1 MSLTFFQK
9 LKNISGET
17 DTAKLITQEANN
29 DDENSEV
36 KLDENSDM
44 TKNDSKDSKDHVD
57 NDEIEDS
64 PESRPEE
71 KSTDEHENEPEAIT
85 TENPVLEAAMSPSF
99 DESSSFEEFD
109 KKKRLKKMLIN
120 VIVLGMS
127 FLLMYTAFQVIKGVI
142 LLKIGIRFPVWGRV
156 SH

>member
-1 MSLTFFQK
+1 
-9 LKNISGET
+9 
-17 DTAKLITQEANN
+17 
-29 DDENSEV
+29 
-36 KLDENSDM
+36 M
-44 TKNDSKDSKDHVD
+44 TKNDSKDSKNHVD

-64 PESRPEE
+64 PESKPEV
-71 KSTDEHENEPEAIT
+71 KSTDEPQNEPETIT

-99 DESSSFEEFD
+99 EESSSFEEMD